1 MFWALFLVLVC
12 YLVGSIPSGVLVA
25 RRMKKVDLRKVGSG
39 NTGAM
44 NAYRALGVKGG
55 LMVLGLDAL
64 KGLIAVFLAYFALL
78 PGFTLPVVKVV
89 YGFSAIVGHNYSPWL
104 KFKGGK
110 GIATGFG
117 VLLALSPKVA
127 VLSMLLWIGLLALT
141 HYSSVA
147 SLAASATAPVLMF
160 IYHDPPVNI
169 IFGVVSAIF
178 AFYRHKEN
186 IERLLKGTEIPFN
199 AGAGPVVQNRGRR

>member
-12 YLVGSIPSGVLVA
+12 FLLGSIPSGVIVA
-25 RRMKKVDLRKVGSG
+25 RRLKKIDLRKVGSG
-39 NTGAM
+39 NPGAM

-55 LMVLGLDAL
+55 LTVLGLDAL
-64 KGLIAVFLAYFALL
+64 KGLLAVFLAYFALL

-89 YGFSAIVGHNYSPWL
+89 YGFAAIAGHNYSPWL

-117 VLLALSPKVA
+117 VLLALTPKVA
-127 VLSMLLWIGLLALT
+127 FLCLLLWIGLLALT

-147 SLAASATAPVLMF
+147 SLSASATAPVLMF
-160 IYHDPPVNI
+160 VYHDPPVYI
-169 IFGVVSAIF
+169 IFGVVSAVF

-186 IERLLKGTEIPFN
+186 IDRLLKGREIPFN
-199 AGAGPVVQNRGRR
+199 AGASPVQNRGGR

>member
-1 MFWALFLVLVC
+1 MFWALFLILVC
-12 YLVGSIPSGVLVA
+12 YLIGSIPSGVIVA
-25 RRMKKVDLRKVGSG
+25 RRAKKIDLRKVGSG

-44 NAYRALGVKGG
+44 NAYRALGLKGG
-55 LMVLGLDAL
+55 LTVLGLDAL
-64 KGLIAVFLAYFALL
+64 KGLAAVFLAYFALL
-78 PGFTLPVVKVV
+78 PDFTLPVVKVI
-89 YGFSAIVGHNYSPWL
+89 YGFAAIVGHNYSPFL

-127 VLSMLLWIGLLALT
+127 VLVLLLWIGLVALT
-141 HYSSVA
+141 HYSSVG

-160 IYHDPPVNI
+160 IYKDHPVYI
-169 IFGVVSAIF
+169 AFGVASAVF

-186 IERLLKGTEIPFN
+186 IQRLLNGREIPFH
-199 AGAGPVVQNRGRR
+199 AGAGPAEESRGR